1 MRIRVVLWN
10 SQSFTQCLMQIFN
23 KEERRKYGLYFVKL
37 FTYTILVNF
46 QKYNYY
52 QPFYILKWWLI
63 NDILY
68 ELGKASK

>member
-52 QPFYILKWWLI
+52 QPFYI
-63 NDILY
+63 
-68 ELGKASK
+68 